1 MDNKSLPIQTD
12 KDSKVK
18 LPENYTT
25 TDPTEKLAID
35 LINGK
40 EVQWVSFSNT
50 DGIAIDFIIVSL
62 ITNFLNSKMMVFF

>member
-1 MDNKSLPIQTD
+1 MDNKSLQIQTD
-12 KDSKVK
+12 KDSKIK

-40 EVQWVSFSNT
+40 EVQWVAFSNT

-62 ITNFLNSKMMVFF
+62 ITNCLNSKMMVFF